1 MYLLLLDVPPIFI
14 LVGGTYLVEIE
25 VTMPK
30 CDEVPAGMVAETSSF
45 LTTRRL
51 DDANEEDL
59 AIAAA
64 LVLAPLAVPTPALG
78 GAEVDAGT
86 GTAAD

>member
-45 LTTRRL
+45 LTKRRL

-59 AIAAA
+59 TLAVA
-64 LVLAPLAVPTPALG
+64 LVLAPIAVLTVALE
-78 GAEVDAGT
+78 GAVVAAGT